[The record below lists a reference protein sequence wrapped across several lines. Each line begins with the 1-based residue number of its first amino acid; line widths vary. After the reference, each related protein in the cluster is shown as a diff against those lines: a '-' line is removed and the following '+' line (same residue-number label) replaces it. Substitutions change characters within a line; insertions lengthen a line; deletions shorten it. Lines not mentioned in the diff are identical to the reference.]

1 MRRARA
7 RATLPGRRLEPAGA
21 GTEED
26 AVAQRTRRIKSV
38 EDSIRDTDEPEH
50 RLKKHL
56 SGLDLTVFGVG
67 VIIGTGI
74 FVLTGVV
81 ARDQSGPAVAIS
93 FVIAGVVC
101 GLAAICYAEFAS
113 TVPVAGSAYTFS
125 YATFGEF
132 IAWIIGWDLVLE
144 LALGAATVAVGWSG
158 YLNQLLDDLGIP
170 LPTSIAGEEATFN
183 IPAVVIVLV
192 MTTVLVLG
200 IKLSSRVTSVIVA
213 IKVAIVLLVI
223 AVGIFY
229 VKAANYSPFVP
240 PAQPAAPDASG
251 WDAPVVQTLFG
262 FTQGTFGW
270 GGVIA
275 GAAVVFFAFIG
286 FDIVAT
292 AAEETR
298 EPGRDLP
305 RGILGSLAIC
315 TVLYVAVSLVVVG
328 MQKYTDLSADAPLAG
343 AFSDVGLPFFS
354 GVISVGALAGL
365 TSVVMILMLGQ
376 SRVLFAMSRDHLLP
390 PVLAQ
395 VHPGYGTPYKI
406 TIFTG
411 IFVAILAAVVPLE
424 ELANL
429 VNIGTLFAFV
439 LVSIGVIVLR
449 RTRPDLPRA
458 FRVPLM
464 PLLPIVSALACFWL
478 MLNLP
483 GDTWLRFFVWMAL
496 GVALYAFYGR
506 RKSRFN
512 TPGDREDAAAAN
524 AARKA

>member
-1 MRRARA
+1 V
-7 RATLPGRRLEPAGA
+7 AT
-21 GTEED
+21 
-26 AVAQRTRRIKSV
+26 TRRIKSV

-56 SGLDLTVFGVG
+56 SGLDLAVFGVG

-101 GLAAICYAEFAS
+101 GLAALCYAEFAS

-158 YLNQLLDDLGIP
+158 YLNQLLADLGIP
-170 LPTSIAGEEATFN
+170 LPATIAGEEARFN
-183 IPAVVIVLV
+183 IPAIAVVAL
-192 MTTVLVLG
+192 MTAVLVLG
-200 IKLSSRVTSVIVA
+200 IKLSSRVTAVIVV

-223 AVGIFY
+223 AVGLFF

-240 PAQPAAPDASG
+240 PAQPAEAGASG
-251 WDAPVVQTLFG
+251 WDAPLVQTLFG
-262 FTQGTFGW
+262 FSPGTFGW
-270 GGVIA
+270 GGVMA

-328 MQKYTDLSADAPLAG
+328 MQRYTELSADAPLAT
-343 AFSDVGLPFFS
+343 AFSDVGLPIFA
-354 GVISVGALAGL
+354 GIISLGALAGL

-376 SRVLFAMSRDHLLP
+376 SRVLFAMSRDRLLP
-390 PVLAQ
+390 AGLAA
-395 VHPGYGTPYKI
+395 VHPRYGTPYKI
-406 TIFTG
+406 TIITG
-411 IFVAILAAVVPLE
+411 FFVAVLAAVVPLE

-439 LVSIGVIVLR
+439 LVSVGVIILR
-449 RTRPDLPRA
+449 RTRPDLPRT

-464 PLLPIVSALACFWL
+464 PVLPVLSVLACLWL

-483 GDTWLRFFVWMAL
+483 GETWWRFLVWMAL
-496 GVALYAFYGR
+496 GIGVYFVYGR
-506 RKSRFN
+506 RNSRFTN
-512 TPGDREDAAAAN
+512 PGDREDAAAAN
-524 AARKA
+524 AARRG